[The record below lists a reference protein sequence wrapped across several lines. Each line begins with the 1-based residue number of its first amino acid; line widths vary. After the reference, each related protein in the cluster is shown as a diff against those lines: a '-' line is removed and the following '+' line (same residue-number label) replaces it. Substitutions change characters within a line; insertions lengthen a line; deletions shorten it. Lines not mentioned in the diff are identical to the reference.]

1 MRQTLFS
8 LPYEVAGI
16 PVFGVGLLLAL
27 CVFSGLLLTVW
38 VGRRQ
43 GWGGDTWTYPP
54 LIVVIAAVVG
64 WLLPRL
70 AEEHGVP
77 IRGYGVVMLLAILA
91 GTGLAAWRARRVGVD
106 PESVIVLCFWGIIP
120 GVAGARVFHIIQYWH
135 LIRRESIYETF
146 VEMIDMT
153 QGGLVVYGAL
163 IGGGLGIA
171 AYIYFYKVRPLAT
184 LDLIT
189 PTLLL
194 GLAIGRIGCVMNG
207 CCYGGLCDNA
217 WQMTFPWGS
226 PAHVHQARHG
236 QTYLHGLKV
245 FVDPHEGDRAGDS
258 ALMAGPV
265 IREVQPGSKAEKQG
279 VRPGG
284 EIVRING
291 HRVDSVAD
299 AQRVLLDLYSVDLLV
314 ETDPDGPK
322 RDGPLSGRLVHW
334 MVTDPDLDQAV
345 ESETEADSLTLR
357 GATFVDGQKGHVLI
371 GAVNPH
377 SWAGRSGRM
386 PGERIREI
394 NGRLVRSVA
403 ELRRL
408 LVEHE
413 SRPWIS
419 IGAKEESGSRQTFDW
434 TLPLPRPGSEGVHPT
449 QLYSAINAGLLC
461 LFLLAYAPFRSRD
474 GQVWAAFL
482 TLYAATR
489 FLLEMIRTDEGAFLW
504 GFTISQ
510 TVSLAMLTAVSVL
523 WVYILRQPRGTAFP
537 KHE

>member
-54 LIVVIAAVVG
+54 LILVIAAVVG

-91 GTGLAAWRARRVGVD
+91 GTGLAAWRASRVGVD
-106 PESVIVLCFWGIIP
+106 PESIIVLCFWGIIP
-120 GVAGARVFHIIQYWH
+120 GVVGARVFHIIQYWH
-135 LIRRESIYETF
+135 LIRRTTLYETF

-163 IGGGLGIA
+163 IGGSLGIG
-171 AYIYFYKVRPLAT
+171 AYIYFYKARPLAT

-194 GLAIGRIGCVMNG
+194 GLAIGRLGCLMNG

-226 PAHVHQARHG
+226 PAQVHQVRHG
-236 QTYLHGLKV
+236 QTFLHGLKV
-245 FVDPHEGDRAGDS
+245 FVDPHEGDRADDGP
-258 ALMAGPV
+258 LMAPAV
-265 IREVQPGSKAEKQG
+265 IREVQEGSEAQKQG

-291 HRVDSVAD
+291 RRVDSVAGV
-299 AQRVLLDLYSVDLLV
+299 QRVLFDLYSIDLLV
-314 ETDPDGPK
+314 ETYPD
-322 RDGPLSGRLVHW
+322 DVLSVSDVHW
-334 MVTDPDLDQAV
+334 MVSDLDLDEAL
-345 ESETEADSLTLR
+345 ESETEAGSLTLR
-357 GATFVDGQKGHVLI
+357 GATFVGGQKGYPVI
-371 GAVNPH
+371 NAVNPN
-377 SWAGRSGRM
+377 SWAGRSGRRV
-386 PGERIREI
+386 GERIKEI
-394 NGRLVRSVA
+394 NGRPVGSVA

-419 IGAKEESGSRQTFDW
+419 IVTKAESGAGETFDW
-434 TLPLPRPGSEGVHPT
+434 TLPLPRPASEAVHPT
-449 QLYSAINAGLLC
+449 QLYSSINAGLLC

-489 FLLEMIRTDEGAFLW
+489 FLLEMIRTDEGSFLW
-504 GFTISQ
+504 GLTISQ
-510 TVSLAMLTAVSVL
+510 TVSVVMLAPAVAL
-523 WVYILRQPRGTAFP
+523 WFYILRQPPGTAFP